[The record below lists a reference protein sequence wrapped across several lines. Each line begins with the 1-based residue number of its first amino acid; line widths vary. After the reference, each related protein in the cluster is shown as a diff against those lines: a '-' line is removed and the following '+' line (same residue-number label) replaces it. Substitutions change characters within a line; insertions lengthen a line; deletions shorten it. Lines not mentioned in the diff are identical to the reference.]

1 MTIQEC
7 YALIGAD
14 YESLLRRLEKEERI
28 LRFLSRFLEEGSF
41 TALRTALAA
50 QNAEEAFRAA
60 HSLKGVCMNLELTAL
75 YNASSALAEA
85 LRGGVI
91 TPAAGPLFEQVS
103 QDYQTAV
110 KYIGQLLQP

>member
-14 YESLLRRLEKEERI
+14 YEGLLRRLEKEDRI

-60 HSLKGVCMNLELTAL
+60 HSLKGVCMNLGLTAL
-75 YNASSALAEA
+75 YNSSDALTEA
-85 LRGGVI
+85 LRDGVI
-91 TPAAGPLFEQVS
+91 TPAASPLFEQVT

-110 KYIGQLLQP
+110 KNIGQLLR